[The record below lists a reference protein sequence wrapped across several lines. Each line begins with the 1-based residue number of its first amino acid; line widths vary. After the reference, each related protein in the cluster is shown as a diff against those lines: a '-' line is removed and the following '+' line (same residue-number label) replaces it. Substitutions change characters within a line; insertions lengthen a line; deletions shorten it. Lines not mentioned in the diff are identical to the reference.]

1 MFCRKCGNK
10 LNDNAVF
17 CDQCGVKIEKDNE
30 ECVIDIEEDSHA
42 IDQLIEAEKEI
53 INEEVVINKP
63 VSERGPW
70 KAFAN
75 VGNILGIVSL
85 ATMWIP
91 FLVCCA
97 LGLYG
102 IIFSGLGV
110 RSASQNKKAKAG
122 LAKSIVATVIN
133 FVLTI
138 VIYAI
143 ILFALAY

>member
-10 LNDNAVF
+10 LNDNAIF
-17 CDQCGVKIEKDNE
+17 CDKCGVKIEKDNE
-30 ECVIDIEEDSHA
+30 ESVIDIEEDIHA

-91 FLVCCA
+91 FLVCCSY
-97 LGLYG
+97 GLYG

-110 RSASQNKKAKAG
+110 RSSSQNKKAKAG

-138 VIYAI
+138 FPCIKCY
-143 ILFALAY
+143 F

>member
-91 FLVCCA
+91 FLVCCSY
-97 LGLYG
+97 GIYG

-110 RSASQNKKAKAG
+110 RSSSQNKKAKSG

>member
-10 LNDNAVF
+10 LNDNAIY
-17 CDQCGVKIEKDNE
+17 CDKCGVKIEKDNE
-30 ECVIDIEEDSHA
+30 ESVIDIEEDIHA

-53 INEEVVINKP
+53 INEEVVIDKP

-91 FLVCCA
+91 FLVCCSY
-97 LGLYG
+97 GLYG

-138 VIYAI
+138 VIYVI

>member
-10 LNDNAVF
+10 LNDNAIF
-17 CDQCGVKIEKDNE
+17 CDKCGVQIEKDNE
-30 ECVIDIEEDSHA
+30 ESVIDIEEDSHA

-91 FLVCCA
+91 FLVCCSY
-97 LGLYG
+97 GIYG

-122 LAKSIVATVIN
+122 LTKSIVATVIN

-138 VIYAI
+138 VIYVI